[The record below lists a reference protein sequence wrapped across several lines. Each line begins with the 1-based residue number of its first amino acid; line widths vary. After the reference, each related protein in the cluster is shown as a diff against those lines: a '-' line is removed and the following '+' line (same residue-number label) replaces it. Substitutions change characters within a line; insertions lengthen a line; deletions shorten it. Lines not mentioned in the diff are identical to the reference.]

1 MPQPTNALNVIP
13 SLPPMTW
20 RGIVAPPYDM
30 ANASGAHQQA
40 ERRFPYIDGAS
51 HDNVGRDPLQMPF
64 KLYFLNSLRDG
75 LFPSLFLSWRDAYIL
90 DGSSGTL
97 MHPVFGDVLARPT
110 TWSIE
115 LVSER
120 TSGVVMDVTFVETFD
135 DMPSD
140 SQFAEITPLAELAAA
155 GDAGMAALGI
165 DWPTGERTTS
175 LADLLKQVQGAV
187 FSTRLTITG
196 MANQALGT
204 LDRIIDDLD
213 DITDHKK
220 WSVQS
225 NVKELR
231 NRVVD
236 FKNKFAAKS
245 RKTYLEEI
253 VTDSTIDG
261 LVRSHNTV
269 ADLIAL
275 NPTLMSRPIIRK
287 GTTVMFFAE

>member
-30 ANASGAHQQA
+30 ASASGAHQQA

-51 HDNVGRDPLQMPF
+51 HDNVGRDPFQMPF
-64 KLYFLNSLRDG
+64 TLYFLNSLRDEV
-75 LFPSLFLSWRDAYIL
+75 FPDLFLEWQGAFVL
-90 DGSSGTL
+90 DGSSGEL
-97 MHPVFGDVLARPT
+97 AHPIWGKTQARP
-110 TWSIE
+110 
-115 LVSER
+115 VSWTIDLSSQR
-120 TSGVVMDVTFVETFD
+120 TSGVVMEVVFVETFD
-135 DMPSD
+135 ESPPGVMATWDVSLV
-140 SQFAEITPLAELAAA
+140 TLAEAV
-155 GDAGMAALGI
+155 DAGMAALGI